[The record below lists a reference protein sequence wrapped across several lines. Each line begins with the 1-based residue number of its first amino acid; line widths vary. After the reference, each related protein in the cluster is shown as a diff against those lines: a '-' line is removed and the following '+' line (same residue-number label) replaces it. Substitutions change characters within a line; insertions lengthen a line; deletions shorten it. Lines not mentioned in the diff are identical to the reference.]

1 MTLLKFIFV
10 VILIYY
16 AFRILFKYVFPYIL
30 KHYIKKTQS
39 KYFYQEEELKKVKK
53 KKEGKVN
60 IDYVPEKDKEKK
72 DTDLGEYVDFE
83 EIDK

>member
-30 KHYIKKTQS
+30 KQYIKKTKN
-39 KYFYQEEELKKVKK
+39 KYFYQEGELKKDKK

-60 IDYVPEKDKEKK
+60 IDYVPEKDKGKN
-72 DTDLGEYVDFE
+72 DTELGEYVDFE